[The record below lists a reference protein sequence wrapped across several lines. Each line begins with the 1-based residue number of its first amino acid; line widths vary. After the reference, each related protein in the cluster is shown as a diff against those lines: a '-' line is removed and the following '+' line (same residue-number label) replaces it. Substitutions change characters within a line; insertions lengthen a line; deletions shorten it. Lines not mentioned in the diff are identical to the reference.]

1 MASLY
6 AETAQDQ
13 SDVTSVAAEDDE
25 QHVEKIEPMHASGHV
40 KWFDSHR
47 GFGFIIPDA
56 PEDGRSNSMPGSDIL
71 VHWTVLEPLGRRDL
85 PENAYIECEY
95 LDAPKGLQATKIL
108 NVDLSQCSPATTGSH
123 PENNRRSM
131 HVVDEDTSGFTNAE
145 VKWFNRAKGYGFLIV
160 DDIDGDVF
168 VHMETLRNAGVG
180 EIVPGQHLLA
190 RITQGDR
197 GNLAVQVAL
206 QPGPIG

>member
-6 AETAQDQ
+6 AEPARNE
-13 SDVTSVAAEDDE
+13 SDGDTVPAEGDGL
-25 QHVEKIEPMHASGHV
+25 HSPKIEPMFASGHV

-47 GFGFIIPDA
+47 GFGFIVPIVSDDS
-56 PEDGRSNSMPGSDIL
+56 EQGLISGNDIL
-71 VHWTVLEPLGRRDL
+71 VHWTVLEPLGRRDI
-85 PENAYIECEY
+85 PENAYVECEY

-108 NVDLSQCSPATTGSH
+108 TIDLSSCAPDTVDHGPDSA
-123 PENNRRSM
+123 RKAM
-131 HVVDEDTSGFTNAE
+131 HVVDEDASGFVDAE
-145 VKWFNRAKGYGFLIV
+145 VKWFNRAKGYGFLIAA
-160 DDIDGDVF
+160 DIEGDVF

-180 EIVPGQHLLA
+180 EVVPGQHLQA

-206 QPGPIG
+206 LPQPNS